1 MSDVED
7 DDSDAEDVVGPAGS
21 HGAPK
26 CATKQRIDWTGTI
39 SKTAAKEEIRADV
52 EMVDSEATTKK
63 RALVQTMLTHIK
75 NSKNPEVLEHAFTAL
90 TAMLDT
96 HGMLPPPRCIAPNK
110 MSTIQLA
117 WSSGGARAISYMV
130 MEKLSICLFDQ
141 QYGPP
146 SGAKRA
152 EKLQSKRDAAKA
164 EQRSRRGGR
173 QRKLSAV
180 ASQAAAAAAKRK
192 AAAREKR
199 LAKAG
204 LQGAFKFSSEM
215 PIVTL
220 ETFWTQQVAG
230 KYGTLL
236 RTMYA
241 RQKSLFARTGGGNAK
256 PASSDTQLPT
266 ELVSA
271 ASVAHWFFLDENSEI
286 ASKQPVA
293 ALKISQKRKK
303 RESKKTGTKTR
314 ISKMSKKASRRPKK
328 RQKTR
333 KESASTRQK
342 RKLEKK
348 LAKAKAKAEAKAK
361 KAKVKEA
368 KKAKKA
374 MARKA
379 RKAEKAK
386 AKEAKMARKAKKK
399 VTKSKNLLNKSK
411 VEKPTTLSNRAKSRI
426 KGQAKLDAAETHRQ
440 EIEAANRAFELSRKL
455 EKDNL
460 EAEWSKQKAQRAA
473 NAQAIVK
480 EFGPAISVL
489 MEEVVALVDYYRIHS
504 SRIDFECEWKQKRGN
519 PKSAKKSEKGE
530 AAAGAAVSS
539 VSVVAA
545 PKTSLMRWE
554 KLLMSVERNAR
565 SLPIQNADL
574 FSQRVVQFIRDSW
587 VRVEK
592 KDWRGRKKRK

>member
-1 MSDVED
+1 M
-7 DDSDAEDVVGPAGS
+7 
-21 HGAPK
+21 
-26 CATKQRIDWTGTI
+26 
-39 SKTAAKEEIRADV
+39 
-52 EMVDSEATTKK
+52 
-63 RALVQTMLTHIK
+63 
-75 NSKNPEVLEHAFTAL
+75 
-90 TAMLDT
+90 
-96 HGMLPPPRCIAPNK
+96 
-110 MSTIQLA
+110 
-117 WSSGGARAISYMV
+117 
-130 MEKLSICLFDQ
+130 
-141 QYGPP
+141 
-146 SGAKRA
+146 
-152 EKLQSKRDAAKA
+152 
-164 EQRSRRGGR
+164 
-173 QRKLSAV
+173 
-180 ASQAAAAAAKRK
+180 
-192 AAAREKR
+192 
-199 LAKAG
+199 
-204 LQGAFKFSSEM
+204 
-215 PIVTL
+215 
-220 ETFWTQQVAG
+220 
-230 KYGTLL
+230 
-236 RTMYA
+236 
-241 RQKSLFARTGGGNAK
+241 
-256 PASSDTQLPT
+256 
-266 ELVSA
+266 VSA

-489 MEEVVALVDYYRIHS
+489 MEEVVALVDYYRS
-504 SRIDFECEWKQKRGN
+504 C
-519 PKSAKKSEKGE
+519 A
-530 AAAGAAVSS
+530 
-539 VSVVAA
+539 
-545 PKTSLMRWE
+545 
-554 KLLMSVERNAR
+554 
-565 SLPIQNADL
+565 
-574 FSQRVVQFIRDSW
+574 
-587 VRVEK
+587 
-592 KDWRGRKKRK
+592 